1 MQTATAYVA
10 IPPEKCWRMFVDP
23 ALLTAWVPGLRH
35 ARVIITGADGLPA
48 EIQFRYASS
57 HVYSLVYSY
66 DAAAREV
73 RWAPRAGKRDA
84 VSGSVRFEP
93 FDAGTRITYTL
104 EHGDARSPAERAAD
118 DAQTLV
124 KAFARWAGEARTG

>member
-10 IPPEKCWRMFVDP
+10 RTPDQCWRMFVDP

-35 ARVIITGADGLPA
+35 ARVIALGADGLPS

-57 HVYSLVYSY
+57 HVYSLAYTY
-66 DAAAREV
+66 DAPAREV

-84 VSGSVRFEP
+84 VSGSVRFDA
-93 FDAGTRITYTL
+93 FDEGTRVTYTL
-104 EHGDARSPAERAAD
+104 EHGDARSPSERAAD
-118 DAQTLV
+118 DAQVLV
-124 KAFARWAGEARTG
+124 QAFARWMAGARVG